1 MVPGNEGFSKCA
13 YPLSQLSSPIFTV
26 FRLFVCLFVWFETRS
41 CYVLCSPGC
50 FQSQDLPRPGEMKL
64 EEKETAARKGGPFTE
79 TRVKGDFG
87 WKKR

>member
-1 MVPGNEGFSKCA
+1 
-13 YPLSQLSSPIFTV
+13 
-26 FRLFVCLFVWFETRS
+26 
-41 CYVLCSPGC
+41 
-50 FQSQDLPRPGEMKL
+50 MKL